1 MESTRATE
9 TSLVASSWYFCSVC
23 EKPFNEES
31 SYARHVKYC
40 RRRAS
45 NRQPLR
51 QRACEA
57 CRKTKNKCDFKSPCS
72 RCAAKHT
79 PCSYVKGYYRASVP
93 ASASAP
99 GPSRRGAIANPDPH
113 DSPVSAAEPP
123 STAVVP
129 TTSAVLSE
137 PIVPPLDLAP
147 ETELGLDQL
156 NQSLTQGPAPD
167 NHTAENDALF
177 NDSGGSSSLVQSSFA
192 FTGDQ
197 YASMFYA
204 SQSAVVNLHLG
215 RPISGGFRYADVTE
229 LDLLPSPDHHDGDV
243 LLGLLPKRPTA
254 SDLVPRPHDS
264 ARLFDHGRVFPH
276 DAHQPTPRTMSNG
289 CRQLIVS
296 ILRTF
301 PRMLVRAP
309 TGLPPFIHPLGCGL
323 HFAQGPDAGGLDDGW
338 AAVQQFEAA
347 PNGAGFI
354 PLRPLA
360 ACIGVAHI
368 FVARTANSDEFLWQT
383 IEAEHRR
390 IRAEMHQFTP
400 GETLA
405 ATQAMML
412 YTTMRLMVSGYEY
425 FQANRGG
432 LMTLNDL
439 SRRFSELCPGPF
451 SPAHVRLHRPTW
463 EEWIFEET
471 RRRMAVVC
479 FLMTLVVGSEACLAI
494 LDPPSLLL
502 PSSRALWEAKD
513 RWSWEREFDAAWA
526 ELGTVAR
533 HHQHAGPRLDT
544 IGDLAVVKNGLS
556 DPRFGAGRAGAAAAA
571 ASDVLDS
578 WHAGLDGLGIM
589 LAAVLADH

>member
-1 MESTRATE
+1 M
-9 TSLVASSWYFCSVC
+9 L
-23 EKPFNEES
+23 
-31 SYARHVKYC
+31 
-40 RRRAS
+40 
-45 NRQPLR
+45 
-51 QRACEA
+51 
-57 CRKTKNKCDFKSPCS
+57 
-72 RCAAKHT
+72 
-79 PCSYVKGYYRASVP
+79 
-93 ASASAP
+93 
-99 GPSRRGAIANPDPH
+99 
-113 DSPVSAAEPP
+113 
-123 STAVVP
+123 
-129 TTSAVLSE
+129 
-137 PIVPPLDLAP
+137 
-147 ETELGLDQL
+147 
-156 NQSLTQGPAPD
+156 
-167 NHTAENDALF
+167 
-177 NDSGGSSSLVQSSFA
+177 
-192 FTGDQ
+192 
-197 YASMFYA
+197 
-204 SQSAVVNLHLG
+204 
-215 RPISGGFRYADVTE
+215 
-229 LDLLPSPDHHDGDV
+229 LDLLPRTALAGTR
-243 LLGLLPKRPTA
+243 LPTA

-264 ARLFDHGRVFPH
+264 ARLFDHGRVFPA
-276 DAHQPTPRTMSNG
+276 DTHQPTPRTMSNG

-301 PRMLVRAP
+301 PRMMVRAP
-309 TGLPPFIHPLGCGL
+309 TGLPPFVHPLGCGL

-390 IRAEMHQFTP
+390 IRAEFTP

-425 FQANRGG
+425 FQANRGV

-451 SPAHVRLHRPTW
+451 SPAHMRLHRPTW

-471 RRRMAVVC
+471 RRRIAVVC

-526 ELGTVAR
+526 EIGTVAR

-571 ASDVLDS
+571 ASDALDS